1 MKHHLKTILA
11 CIGICVAIFT
21 SNVKAETENQ
31 RAKTAEK
38 YFLAKQY
45 DRALPLY
52 AQLISSSPKDYKY
65 NYYYGICLLISGKD
79 KSMAM
84 PYLEMAIQNPK
95 TPEDIYY
102 YMARALH
109 YNYRFDESLRAFA
122 EFNGIIGPKNTG
134 RWSTSQY
141 MSMCNNAKKILDST
155 KNDQIL
161 ERTEVL
167 AGEFFKQYKFS
178 SSNGKLLTMPDEI
191 IKTTGSSDDEKPMI
205 FLSGNGRVMFYS
217 AMNSNSNSRDIYR
230 MEKDLDNNWGAPL
243 CLDNTVNTPED
254 EILPTSSNDGRVLYW
269 STRGGSSTGGFDIM
283 KSYYNTVS
291 KTWTSPENMGSPIN
305 SPDDDFCFIA
315 SSSEQIAYFTS
326 QRESGQ
332 GYLTAYK
339 TKYFDKQQLPIAING
354 RFKAVGEP
362 NLKNAQILV
371 SRDGEEKMVAEI
383 YTDST
388 NGTYSVELPGSG
400 TYRFKVVAQGYQTQ
414 TQDVNFSS
422 LIENII
428 VQDIYLSK
436 NLDGTEDL
444 AISNRRLTESGLID
458 ESLTAN
464 VDETGNITSRI
475 TSSDAAGNTITTTR
489 NGINSSNDEAVK
501 GNSLYGKSVN
511 GKSTSM
517 NGIYFKVQI
526 GAFKTKKPQII
537 EKRLEKSV
545 DKTQLSNYSD
555 ISWLRFFIGKE
566 MTYSSAKNLK
576 ATLVQ
581 AGFIDAFVVA
591 FQGEETMS
599 LQSAIKAKNAIA
611 EVQE

>member
-1 MKHHLKTILA
+1 MRYYLKTVLA
-11 CIGICVAIFT
+11 FIGIGVALIT
-21 SNVKAETENQ
+21 NNVNAETENQ

-45 DRALPLY
+45 DKACPLY
-52 AQLISSSPKDYKY
+52 AQLISSSPKNFKY
-65 NYYYGICLLISGKD
+65 NYYYGICILISGKD
-79 KSMAM
+79 KTMAM

-109 YNYRFDESLRAFA
+109 LNYRFDESLRSFA
-122 EFNGIIGPKNTG
+122 EFNGIIGVKNTS
-134 RWSTSQY
+134 RWQTPQY
-141 MSMCNNAKKILDST
+141 MAMCNNAKKILDST

-167 AGEFFKQYKFS
+167 AGEFFNQYKFS
-178 SSNGKLLTMPDEI
+178 SPNGKLLTMPDEI
-191 IKTTGSSDDEKPMI
+191 VKSTGSSEDEKPMV

-217 AMNSNSNSRDIYR
+217 AMNNNSNSRDIYR

-243 CLDNTVNTPED
+243 CLDNTINTPDD
-254 EILPTSSNDGRVLYW
+254 EILPTSSNDGRILYW

-291 KTWTSPENMGSPIN
+291 RTWTSAENMGSPIN
-305 SPDDDFCFIA
+305 SPDDDYCFVA
-315 SSSEQIAYFTS
+315 STSEQIAYFTS
-326 QRESGQ
+326 QRATGQ

-339 TKYFDKQQLPIAING
+339 ANYFDKQQLPIAING

-362 NLKNAQILV
+362 NLKNAQIVV
-371 SRDGEEKMVAEI
+371 SRDGEEKVVAEI
-383 YTDST
+383 NTDST

-464 VDETGNITSRI
+464 VDENGNMTSGI
-475 TSSDAAGNTITTTR
+475 TSSDLAGNGFTTTR
-489 NGINSSNDEAVK
+489 TGMNSTTGEIIEGSNFTGKNENTLTNSSGV
-501 GNSLYGKSVN
+501 V
-511 GKSTSM
+511 
-517 NGIYFKVQI
+517 FKVQI
-526 GAFKTKKPQII
+526 GAFKTKKPEII
-537 EKRLEKSV
+537 EKRLAKSV
-545 DKTQLSNYSD
+545 DKTQLTNYAD
-555 ISWLRFFIGKE
+555 ITWLRFFIGGE
-566 MTYSSAKNLK
+566 ATYSSAKNLK
-576 ATLVQ
+576 STLVQ
-581 AGFIDAFVVA
+581 AGFKDAFIVA
-591 FQGEETMS
+591 FQGEKTMS
-599 LQSAIKAKNAIA
+599 LQTAIKVKTDVA
-611 EVQE
+611 EVKE